1 MNKGQLACG
10 NGDKTGGIQDA
21 SKDKTEP
28 TSSLLNEEADPSN
41 DESVGK
47 LLESCEEHRNYF
59 QNMFEALIKL
69 TAQVGQQSEDNVNC
83 IKKLLD
89 FTTELQQEETALFSK
104 IESVGTQ
111 SQLKDEQHTNRFE
124 ELHKWKTHHELQLK
138 EVEKLLLG
146 LLHQMTTE
154 RKTNYK
160 RRLVISNRVAFFH
173 FSILG
178 KNLISSE
185 IWC

>member
-1 MNKGQLACG
+1 MKKGQLACG
-10 NGDKTGGIQDA
+10 NVDKTDTIQDA

-41 DESVGK
+41 NESVGK
-47 LLESCEEHRNYF
+47 LLQSCEEHRNYF
-59 QNMFEALIKL
+59 QRMFEALIKL
-69 TAQVGQQSEDNVNC
+69 TAQSEDNVNC

-89 FTTELQQEETALFSK
+89 FTTELQQEETVLFSK
-104 IESVGTQ
+104 IELVGTQ

-124 ELHKWKTHHELQLK
+124 ELHKWKTHQELQLK

-160 RRLVISNRVAFFH
+160 RRLVISNGVAFFH
-173 FSILG
+173 FSIG

>member
-10 NGDKTGGIQDA
+10 NVDKKDGIQDA

-41 DESVGK
+41 NESLGK
-47 LLESCEEHRNYF
+47 LLQSCEEHRNYF
-59 QNMFEALIKL
+59 QRMFEALIKL

-89 FTTELQQEETALFSK
+89 FTTELQQEETVLFSK
-104 IESVGTQ
+104 IELVGTQ

-124 ELHKWKTHHELQLK
+124 ELHKWKTHHALQLK

-160 RRLVISNRVAFFH
+160 RRLVISNRVTFFH
-173 FSILG
+173 FSIG